1 LEERDARLKIEEV
14 RKITVLGAGIMGAG
28 IVEVCARE
36 NYKVSMTDLTNELL
50 TKGLEKIKSS
60 LSRGVEK
67 GKITRDKVETA
78 VSNIRI
84 TTDMREA
91 VRDSDLVIEAT
102 PEDLELKKR
111 IFKQL
116 DGLCPRQTILASNTS
131 GIMITDIAS
140 STSRPEKVIGMHW
153 FNPAPVMK
161 LIEVVRGALTSDET
175 FDIVVGL
182 SKKLGKI
189 PVTASDGPGFFTTR
203 YIASW
208 VIDAIKLFE
217 QGVANIKEID
227 SMSKMAFNWPLGP
240 LELADFIGLDT
251 LLHISDYLYN
261 EIGDARYAPPLTLK
275 KLVKSGFIGNPKIK
289 LGSKGG
295 IYEYYKVSRD

>member
-1 LEERDARLKIEEV
+1 MKIEDV
-14 RKITVLGAGIMGAG
+14 RKITVLGAGIMGSG

-36 NYKVSMTDLTNELL
+36 NYKVSMTDLTNELV

-60 LSRGVEK
+60 LSRALEK
-67 GKITRDKVETA
+67 GKITKDKVEAA

-91 VRDSDLVIEAT
+91 AKDTDLAIEAT

-116 DGLCPRQTILASNTS
+116 DGLCPRQAILASNTS

-140 STSRPEKVIGMHW
+140 VTSRPEKVIGMHW

-175 FDIVVGL
+175 FNIIMDL
-182 SKKLGKI
+182 SKKLGKM
-189 PVTASDGPGFFTTR
+189 PVSANDGPGFFTTR

-208 VIDAIKLFE
+208 VIEAIRLFE
-217 QGVANIKEID
+217 QGVANIREID
-227 SMSKMAFNWPLGP
+227 AMSKMAFNWPLGP
-240 LELADFIGLDT
+240 LELSDFIGLDT
-251 LLHISDYLYN
+251 LLHISEYLYD
-261 EIGDARYAPPLTLK
+261 EIGDPKYAPPLTLK
-275 KLVKSGFIGNPKIK
+275 KLVKSGFTGNPRVKS
-289 LGSKGG
+289 GSKGG
-295 IYEYYKVSRD
+295 FYEYFKIPRE